1 MADITISG
9 LPNATV
15 LTGSERVPM
24 DQAGVTVDTSAQ
36 AIANLATPVTVGLG
50 NVDNTSDLLKPISAA
65 TQSALDQKAA
75 LSHTQ
80 PASSITGLAAV
91 ATSGSAS
98 DLSNGTLPASRL
110 PSTAVTAGSYTNA
123 SLTVDAAGRLT
134 AASNGTAPVTS
145 VAGTSPIVSS
155 GGLTP
160 AISISAATTSAAGS
174 MSATDKSKL
183 DGIAGGATANSSDAT
198 LLARANH
205 TGTQAAST
213 ITGLGSLATQS
224 ATLPSG
230 ALVGTTDTQTLTGK
244 TLGNLKETTYTIA
257 DGAAFEIDP
266 ANGPIQTI
274 TLGAN
279 RTPAA
284 TNFASGQSVKLKID
298 DGTSY
303 AITWTTVGVVWI
315 GQTAGASGTAPTLGT
330 TGWTHIELWKEGSII
345 YGALIGYSAT

>member
-1 MADITISG
+1 MAGTKVSALPAATTLVGTEVVPVVQGGASKKATITQLLASATTG
-9 LPNATV
+9 TVTSVGLSLPNLFSV
-15 LTGSERVPM
+15 SGS
-24 DQAGVTVDTSAQ
+24 
-36 AIANLATPVTVGLG
+36 PVTTTGTLAA
-50 NVDNTSDLLKPISAA
+50 TLA
-65 TQSALDQKAA
+65 TQSANVV
-75 LSHTQ
+75 LSG
-80 PASSITGLAAV
+80 P
-91 ATSGSAS
+91 TSGSAAAPTFRALVAA
-98 DLSNGTLPASRL
+98 DLPA
-110 PSTAVTAGSYTNA
+110 TAVTAGSYTYA
-123 SLTVDAAGRLT
+123 SVTVDAAGRLT

-145 VAGTSPIVSS
+145 VTGTAPISSS
-155 GGLTP
+155 GGATP
-160 AISISAATTSAAGS
+160 AISISAATTGAAGS
-174 MSATDKSKL
+174 MSSADKSKL
-183 DGIAGGATANSSDAT
+183 DGIASGATANSSDAT

-205 TGTQAAST
+205 TGTQAAGT

-230 ALVGTTDTQTLTGK
+230 AIVGTTDAQTLTTK
-244 TLGNLKETTYTIA
+244 TLGNLQESLFTITDA
-257 DGAAFEIDP
+257 AAFEINP
-266 ANGPIQTI
+266 VNGSIQTI

-298 DGTSY
+298 DGTAY